1 MLKFNTKHLI
11 FIMYLILYNIQFYQ
25 RLPFKRKG
33 LSYRKNKKTLDH
45 IFKDKSRIFLLR
57 YLYRSTVCKWGTM
70 GLIDSN
76 L

>member
-1 MLKFNTKHLI
+1 
-11 FIMYLILYNIQFYQ
+11 MYLILYNIQFYQ

-33 LSYRKNKKTLDH
+33 FSYRKNKKTLDLY